1 MELRGKFRDHEIGAD
16 SDGYISTSY
25 ARFNDKKCVIFYY
38 TNANYIEVEKEK
50 IFCFLYNSDH
60 TFIKSKLLNTIMQK
74 HVYQIVKK

>member
-38 TNANYIEVEKEK
+38 TNANYIEGEKEK
-50 IFCFLYNSDH
+50 I
-60 TFIKSKLLNTIMQK
+60 SKAR
-74 HVYQIVKK
+74 